1 MLEQRTNTHTG
12 AKRVRRQSRITKKI
26 SIQIYTRFFNNQN
39 RVKMS
44 SKMLRK
50 LRRDKEVTQE
60 KLAEL
65 SGISLATVN
74 RAEKTGKVRL
84 STMQKLFQ
92 VLEEIN

>member
-1 MLEQRTNTHTG
+1 MT
-12 AKRVRRQSRITKKI
+12 
-26 SIQIYTRFFNNQN
+26 
-39 RVKMS
+39 
-44 SKMLRK
+44 SKE
-50 LRRDKEVTQE
+50 LRRLRRAKEVTQE

-92 VLEEIN
+92 ILEEIN

>member
-1 MLEQRTNTHTG
+1 MTNLE
-12 AKRVRRQSRITKKI
+12 
-26 SIQIYTRFFNNQN
+26 
-39 RVKMS
+39 
-44 SKMLRK
+44 LRK
-50 LRRDKEVTQE
+50 LRRSKDVTQE
-60 KLAEL
+60 KLAEI